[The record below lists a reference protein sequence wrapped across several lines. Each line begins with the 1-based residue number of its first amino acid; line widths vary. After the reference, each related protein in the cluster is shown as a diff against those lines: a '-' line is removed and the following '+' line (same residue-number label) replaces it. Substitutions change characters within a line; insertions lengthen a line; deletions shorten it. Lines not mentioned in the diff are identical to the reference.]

1 MKLMIK
7 GLVFGY
13 DSRPLLQNVSLRLE
27 KSEILGI
34 IGPNGAG
41 KSTLLRCINGFLQ
54 PSSGLIFLNDM
65 AVKDMSLRQLARLM
79 GYVPQ
84 NTTRIFPAT
93 VFDTVLMGR
102 RPHLNWRCSRADKQ
116 KVARALSLMGIEDLA
131 MRDFEQL
138 SGGQQQKVLIAQA
151 LAQEVEV
158 LLLDEPTSN
167 LDIRHQLETMNIITD
182 LARDE
187 DLSVVMAIHDLNLA
201 SRYADNLLM
210 MKGGKVFASGEPGS
224 VLTIENIREVYGVEA
239 SVRVESGRPFV
250 VLISPL

>member
-79 GYVPQ
+79 GYVPPKH
-84 NTTRIFPAT
+84 NKNFS
-93 VFDTVLMGR
+93 GY
-102 RPHLNWRCSRADKQ
+102 
-116 KVARALSLMGIEDLA
+116 GI
-131 MRDFEQL
+131 
-138 SGGQQQKVLIAQA
+138 
-151 LAQEVEV
+151 
-158 LLLDEPTSN
+158 
-167 LDIRHQLETMNIITD
+167 
-182 LARDE
+182 
-187 DLSVVMAIHDLNLA
+187 
-201 SRYADNLLM
+201 
-210 MKGGKVFASGEPGS
+210 
-224 VLTIENIREVYGVEA
+224 
-239 SVRVESGRPFV
+239 
-250 VLISPL
+250 